1 MATEKLSIELEA
13 KVGKYKTDLLEAQKA
28 LLKLENEAL
37 KAGGA
42 NEKLGTKIALAKNQV
57 KLARNEYNMS
67 TIALKQHAI
76 QHMKTAQAV
85 GKGTNKYKKF
95 NMAATQ
101 GAYAIDDIQYG
112 FQGVQNNIQAMA
124 VSLGAS
130 GGLIIGLTL
139 LVVGIGVLAKR
150 FEKARR
156 EAKKF
161 KEALG
166 EKQGLMATTLRHV
179 EVVKTAEKGS
189 IAYKESLDILRKD
202 GFDETKQSLEEY
214 TDALAKHMI
223 LEAKLEANADK
234 IKNLLVERTEA
245 NDEATAAI
253 KKNQNMIKNL
263 GADAPSVTGFM
274 NPFGGSQEAADDAI
288 KNLNEIDAK
297 LRKAVGT
304 GAEMEALFTR
314 KKKGPKGGPKKTTNA
329 GKDDGAAYSHA
340 FLSGMKANLVGADVY
355 SNFLGDIKRNL
366 EVMKAAGADNGA
378 LLAAELEQLTAIDQ
392 TTIKLEEKAELLHKI
407 QVLGQQIANLP
418 PLMDNFV
425 GLDAG
430 TAALN
435 KFKIDL
441 ASVREMLDGGVINFD
456 EYINRV
462 DNLTEAFDKVGV
474 AQNNMIDV
482 GGMLQSQL
490 GGVISGFAE
499 AAGAGDNLGNALL
512 KGLGNMLVQ
521 LGGLIIAA
529 GVAMLKFKIM
539 LKSGQAIPAIAAG
552 AALVAAGAAVSSFA
566 NKAGGGGGG
575 GSSSGGGRSG
585 STSVVRPNPQRQG
598 VNNRGSNLIIPME
611 RLRYGLQGANDN
623 YSGFN

>member
-42 NEKLGTKIALAKNQV
+42 NKKMASQISLAKNQV

-67 TIALKQHAI
+67 TIALKQYALET
-76 QHMKTAQAV
+76 MKTGNAV
-85 GKGTNKYKKF
+85 TKLGKKQKRS
-95 NMAATQ
+95 NMAMTQ
-101 GAYAIDDIQYG
+101 AAYAIDDVQYG

-124 VSLGAS
+124 VSMGAS
-130 GGLIIGLTL
+130 GPLIIGLTL
-139 LVVGIGVLAKR
+139 LIVGIGVLAKR

-161 KEALG
+161 KESLG

-179 EVVKTAEKGS
+179 EVVKTAAEGS

-253 KKNQNMIKNL
+253 KKNQNMIKHL
-263 GADAPSVTGFM
+263 GANAPSVTGFG
-274 NPFGGSQEAADDAI
+274 NIFGGSQEAADDAI

-297 LRKAVGT
+297 LKKAVST

-378 LLAAELEQLTAIDQ
+378 LLSAELEQLMAIDQ
-392 TTIKLEEKAELLHKI
+392 TTVKLEEKAELMHKI
-407 QVLGQQIANLP
+407 EVLGLQIANLP

-430 TAALN
+430 SMALN
-435 KFKIDL
+435 KFKTDL
-441 ASVREMLDGGVINFD
+441 ASVKEMLDGGIISFD
-456 EYINRV
+456 EYIKRV
-462 DNLTEAFDKVGV
+462 DTLTEAFNGKTEATMKANEADQILSSGI
-474 AQNNMIDV
+474 AGLIT
-482 GGMLQSQL
+482 
-490 GGVISGFAE
+490 GFAQ
-499 AAGAGDNLGNALL
+499 AAGAGENIGDALL
-512 KGLGNMLVQ
+512 KGIGNTLMQ
-521 LGGLIIAA
+521 LGSMLILTGVGIESFKTALSTLNGPVAIAA
-529 GVAMLKFKIM
+529 GVAM
-539 LKSGQAIPAIAAG
+539 
-552 AALVAAGAAVSSFA
+552 VAAGAMFA
-566 NKAGGGGGG
+566 SMASKAGGGGG
-575 GSSSGGGRSG
+575 GSSSSGGGGG
-585 STSVVRPNPQRQG
+585 SKSVVRPNPQRQG
-598 VNNRGSNLIIPME
+598 VKNRDSNLIIPME